1 MNTQGNIGRYSSGK
15 IKRKDR
21 IRNELEEYLKEDC
34 LSDDSTNE
42 MVKMYWETKKFVY
55 PTLYKL
61 SRKYLTLLASSCSS
75 ERLFSDASNYFIPF
89 SANFSTY
96 LLNLYSDFLRKLLVF
111 LSLFFSGFVLY
122 NIRYNYFVM

>member
-15 IKRKDR
+15 IKRK
-21 IRNELEEYLKEDC
+21 ELEEYLKEDC
-34 LSDDSTNE
+34 LSDDSTNEDSTNE

-75 ERLFSDASNYFIPF
+75 ERLFSDASNYFTKKRTRML
-89 SANFSTY
+89 NST
-96 LLNLYSDFLRKLLVF
+96 LESE
-111 LSLFFSGFVLY
+111 
-122 NIRYNYFVM
+122 